1 MAGITQGD
9 CGYFAR
15 ADKSSCFEAFL
26 GFISLVYSNNGP
38 ISWFLHTILRLL
50 PTHFLVRPGFSEV
63 QG

>member
-15 ADKSSCFEAFL
+15 AGKSPDFEAFL
-26 GFISLVYSNNGP
+26 RFISVAYSNNGP
-38 ISWFLHTILRLL
+38 FGRFLHMILRLL
-50 PTHFLVRPGFSEV
+50 PTHFLVRPGFNEV